1 MAKYL
6 ILLTKDDKNTL
17 EMALEFSKVLKMS
30 GAEDI
35 KICFILAGIKA
46 LNKENEEY
54 NLIISKHLEDMK
66 NLKINIYACE
76 KCMVKFNIP
85 EEKLIYKDK
94 IFSYEEMNMLVDQ
107 GYAIITF

>member
-17 EMALEFSKVLKMS
+17 EIALEFSKILKMS
-30 GAEDI
+30 GAEDV
-35 KICFILAGIKA
+35 KICFILAGIRT
-46 LNKENEEY
+46 LNKENEEF
-54 NLIISKHLEDMK
+54 NLIISKHLGDIK
-66 NLKINIYACE
+66 NLSINIYACE
-76 KCMVKFNIP
+76 KCMVRFNIP

-94 IFSYEEMNMLVDQ
+94 IFSYEEMNRLVDQ

>member
-6 ILLTKDDKNTL
+6 ILLTKEDKNTV
-17 EMALEFSKVLKMS
+17 EMALEFTLEGV
-30 GAEDI
+30 
-35 KICFILAGIKA
+35 KA
-46 LNKENEEY
+46 LNRENEEY

-66 NLKINIYACE
+66 NLNINIYACE

-94 IFSYEEMNMLVDQ
+94 IFSYEEMNKLVDQ

>member
-1 MAKYL
+1 
-6 ILLTKDDKNTL
+6 
-17 EMALEFSKVLKMS
+17 
-30 GAEDI
+30 
-35 KICFILAGIKA
+35 
-46 LNKENEEY
+46 
-54 NLIISKHLEDMK
+54 MK
-66 NLKINIYACE
+66 NLNIKIYACE